1 MVSDSYWCIVLVTS
15 VWSQTVTG
23 VLCYLLV
30 TGVLCY
36 LLVYGVR
43 QLLVYCVIY

>member
-1 MVSDSYWCIVLVTS
+1 MSD
-15 VWSQTVTG
+15 VTG

-36 LLVYGVR
+36 LLVTGGLCYLLVYGVR